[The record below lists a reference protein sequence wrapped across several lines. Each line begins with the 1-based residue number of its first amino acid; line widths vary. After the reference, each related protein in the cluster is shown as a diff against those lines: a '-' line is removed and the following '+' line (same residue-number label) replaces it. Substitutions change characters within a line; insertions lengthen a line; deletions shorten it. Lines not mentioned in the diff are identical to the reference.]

1 MLSKKNIL
9 IDIKTK
15 YVRQHPCCVESLL
28 QYISTQSFSPPCSE
42 SVASGGLGLWLVY
55 KRERERCRNNDNLQ
69 SNRKLVAIL
78 LLDLHNKTI
87 IKRDKNNHSRLSTLK
102 MMMTL
107 INDDVDDGYD
117 DDDTDVDDNDIAKL
131 ITTIYRTIPSR
142 HICFKL

>member
-15 YVRQHPCCVESLL
+15 YVRQHPCCVGSLL

-107 INDDVDDGYD
+107 INDDVDDG
-117 DDDTDVDDNDIAKL
+117 DTDVDDNDIAKL